1 MRSFLLLL
9 IAFVAVTALPS
20 GILLVYEPDGSL
32 LGLPL
37 AMLESSPFVNSG
49 LMLALLQSSPFANF
63 FFPGLM
69 LALVVGGSCIL
80 SLSLIASGN
89 ANAYKFSV
97 GTGIILFLW
106 IAGQMM
112 LVQYYQW
119 LQGIYLGIGL
129 LIFLL
134 SYQLLGKTA
143 L

>member
-49 LMLALLQSSPFANF
+49 LMLAL
-63 FFPGLM
+63 
-69 LALVVGGSCIL
+69 VVGGSCIL

-97 GTGIILFLW
+97 GTGIALFFFY
-106 IAGQMM
+106 G
-112 LVQYYQW
+112 
-119 LQGIYLGIGL
+119 
-129 LIFLL
+129 
-134 SYQLLGKTA
+134 LLGK
-143 L
+143 

>member
-37 AMLESSPFVNSG
+37 AMLESSPFVNS
-49 LMLALLQSSPFANF
+49 
-63 FFPGLM
+63 GLM

>member
-1 MRSFLLLL
+1 
-9 IAFVAVTALPS
+9 
-20 GILLVYEPDGSL
+20 
-32 LGLPL
+32 
-37 AMLESSPFVNSG
+37 
-49 LMLALLQSSPFANF
+49 
-63 FFPGLM
+63 M